1 MDEQHHR
8 LAGFRRA
15 LLLSG
20 ASLIAG
26 FAISLAGATAASAAE
41 DDAEGGGL
49 LGAVTTVTD
58 AVSSA
63 VGDLDTAAS
72 DVVEKAAETAAP
84 VTEVVQAVVP
94 APVVAPVPSVVEGTS
109 EVAQT
114 TVDHVEATTD
124 AAVDAGHQ
132 IVEAD
137 PVSSVTD
144 AVVSG
149 VSEIPAVGAVV
160 DAVVPP
166 SINDAVAS
174 VSTSLDA
181 TLQAVIG
188 DSSGSPLTLP
198 EVPTGVLDSVVQIIV
213 PAADEARPMPDIR
226 PDPDGDTDAVSAAS
240 VAPASTS
247 LKQASDGHHGTR
259 GVSLTSPPVLNTAS
273 GIDVG
278 DSPRAGAPPGGPLA
292 PPGSCSLGNG
302 SAGTGPGA
310 LHAALPGDA
319 ALTLHAGTTVSASS
333 DAVPAPPTYPTD
345 VSPD

>member
-58 AVSSA
+58 AVSST
-63 VGDLDTAAS
+63 VGDLDAAAS
-72 DVVEKAAETAAP
+72 DVVEKAAETAPP

-94 APVVAPVPSVVEGTS
+94 APVVAPVPSVAADAS

-124 AAVDAGHQ
+124 AAVDAVHQ

-149 VSEIPAVGAVV
+149 VSGIPVV

-181 TLQAVIG
+181 TLQAVVG
-188 DSSGSPLTLP
+188 DSSSSAITLP

-213 PAADEARPMPDIR
+213 PAADEARPLPDIR
-226 PDPDGDTDAVSAAS
+226 SDPDGDMDAVSAAS